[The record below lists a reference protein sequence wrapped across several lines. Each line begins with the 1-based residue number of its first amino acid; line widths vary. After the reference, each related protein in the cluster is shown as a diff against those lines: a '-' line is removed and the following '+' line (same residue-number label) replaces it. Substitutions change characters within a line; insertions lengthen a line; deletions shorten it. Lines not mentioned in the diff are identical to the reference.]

1 MVEEYRE
8 SGADLAERLSQIYY
22 GVLDFTLRLLYKKVT
37 TYEFALHFRALS
49 DFATLRL
56 VDARTTL
63 LESEK
68 FKGTILNYAIYLCFC
83 RRFIEADVEL
93 NKLDPNSNIQAKRW
107 KARSMM
113 GQGMLTNPE
122 LDFEFIKNHFLSLP
136 TKFVMETSAAWADLG
151 EVNFEKYRHFKTIPG
166 AEEYFYS
173 AVKHY
178 IRAIKCL
185 PELGDEMYTKL
196 DPKNVKLILC
206 TKLDHANALGRTL
219 LQAKNGGSLGLQMY
233 FRGMCQIVPV
243 LFPYTSE
250 IPTGSRIYALGCRS
264 IGISYLKLSYEDE
277 ESAVE
282 YKGKAEY
289 WIKMA
294 MAMQEN
300 IGLAFDLYETQ
311 AVFRCLNI
319 VGSDV
324 ATVIIP
330 PELYKKCE
338 MLVELIDAQ
347 AQE

>member
-1 MVEEYRE
+1 M
-8 SGADLAERLSQIYY
+8 
-22 GVLDFTLRLLYKKVT
+22 
-37 TYEFALHFRALS
+37 
-49 DFATLRL
+49 
-56 VDARTTL
+56 
-63 LESEK
+63 
-68 FKGTILNYAIYLCFC
+68 
-83 RRFIEADVEL
+83 
-93 NKLDPNSNIQAKRW
+93 
-107 KARSMM
+107 
-113 GQGMLTNPE
+113 
-122 LDFEFIKNHFLSLP
+122 
-136 TKFVMETSAAWADLG
+136 
-151 EVNFEKYRHFKTIPG
+151 
-166 AEEYFYS
+166 
-173 AVKHY
+173 
-178 IRAIKCL
+178 
-185 PELGDEMYTKL
+185 
-196 DPKNVKLILC
+196 
-206 TKLDHANALGRTL
+206 
-219 LQAKNGGSLGLQMY
+219 
-233 FRGMCQIVPV
+233 